1 MSSEKSRLLKKI
13 KGSSHILHP
22 ESTLVFK
29 SAKDRIVIGRY
40 DNETIVELDNKTVK
54 LCEKWNYKYDTSLNI
69 KEVSDNEVEEGTEEE
84 EEATEE
90 EETKEDDEVV
100 SNEVVSNEVVSNE
113 VVSDEVVSNEV
124 VSDEVVSD
132 EVVSNEVVSN
142 EVVSNEV
149 VSNEVVSTKFLNSQS
164 SKNSNL
170 SLDNLIRFSTGFN
183 TLYDEMKQ
191 EILVNETSYIN
202 SITSLRNELDIK
214 TKENDN
220 ITEQYNKLK
229 QKFEGIKS
237 LFNV

>member
-84 EEATEE
+84 EEATED

-100 SNEVVSNEVVSNE
+100 SNEVVSNEVVS
-113 VVSDEVVSNEV
+113 DEVVSN
-124 VSDEVVSD
+124 